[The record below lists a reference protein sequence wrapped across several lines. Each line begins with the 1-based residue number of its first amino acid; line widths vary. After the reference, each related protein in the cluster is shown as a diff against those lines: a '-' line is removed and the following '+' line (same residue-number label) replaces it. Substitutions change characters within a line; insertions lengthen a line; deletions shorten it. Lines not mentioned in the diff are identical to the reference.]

1 MFAWGLVQRKIIG
14 LVRACLGVGA
24 GFHLLL
30 PKRCTI
36 SKCGYWMTD
45 KDSTSLFQMEAME
58 GTNHRFS
65 SVSDAKFPDV
75 CPMEQSNNTL
85 KHSWHSRKI
94 REFERYNETLR
105 LEVMMVEQKLEVITE
120 L

>member
-14 LVRACLGVGA
+14 LVRACLGVG
-24 GFHLLL
+24 L
-30 PKRCTI
+30 
-36 SKCGYWMTD
+36 
-45 KDSTSLFQMEAME
+45 
-58 GTNHRFS
+58 HRFS

-94 REFERYNETLR
+94 REFERYNETLC

>member
-1 MFAWGLVQRKIIG
+1 
-14 LVRACLGVGA
+14 
-24 GFHLLL
+24 
-30 PKRCTI
+30 
-36 SKCGYWMTD
+36 
-45 KDSTSLFQMEAME
+45 
-58 GTNHRFS
+58 
-65 SVSDAKFPDV
+65 
-75 CPMEQSNNTL
+75 MEQSNNTL